1 MKIMV
6 IDGNSIINRAF
17 YGIRT
22 LTNAEGLNTNA
33 IYGFLS
39 IYFKIREEVEPD
51 GVCVAFDLKKP
62 TFRHLKYEAYK
73 AGRKGMPDELAEQIE
88 PMKQVLDAMNIM
100 RIECE
105 GFEADDIIGT
115 VSKVCEKNGD
125 ECVIVT
131 GDRDSFQLIENEGT
145 QVLLVSSRMGK
156 TETTLYNGAELLMK
170 YGLPPELMKDLKGLM
185 GDSSDN
191 IPGVPG
197 IGEKTATE
205 LVSKFGN
212 IDSIYENI
220 DSPEI
225 RDSVRRKLCEGK
237 DLAYL
242 SKWLG
247 TIACDAPI
255 DFSVEKARLRE
266 VDNDRLYELFSK
278 LEFKSYITRMGLK
291 IPEKMPA
298 KENAQKTQEKEYSKK
313 IINTE
318 NDFEEAKE
326 RLSGKRA
333 AVICDDAFS
342 GIGVLCED
350 EVYLAC
356 RFQCGED
363 VFKSFMRLVF
373 SDAVEKTLHDKKE
386 FTARLKK
393 ENTECKNV
401 VFDTALA
408 AYVIDA
414 TRKRYD
420 IVSVSHMLGCDIDIE
435 WDRLSDPV
443 SFSPLTGCEDGINA
457 LFECAKTLCR
467 IECEERKKLS
477 EASMEALYFDIEA
490 PFTDVLSDMEKEGVL
505 VDVAEL
511 KTFGDKLSNELS
523 DLTKSIY
530 ALAGE
535 EFNILSPKQLGEVLF
550 EHLGIPPVKK
560 TKTGYST
567 DADVLAKI
575 AGYHEIIPLIIEY
588 RKYSKLKSTY
598 ADGLLR
604 FISPDDGKIH
614 TTYQQ
619 MVTATGR
626 ISSTDPNLQNIPV
639 RTELG
644 GEMRKMFVPSEGNV
658 FIDADYSQ
666 IELRVLAHISGD
678 KEMCD
683 AFINGTDIHSQ
694 TASQIFG
701 ISVDE
706 VGANERRVA
715 KAVNFGIVYGISEF
729 SLAEDIGVSRFEAKR
744 YIETYLE
751 RFSGVRNYMKD
762 VVEKAKANG
771 YVTTLFGR
779 RRYIPEIT
787 SKNFNVR
794 SFGERVALNAPI
806 QGSAADI
813 IKIAMIKVKARLEKE
828 NISAKLILQ
837 VHDELIIEASEKD
850 AEYVAKMLTEE
861 MENACSLAVP
871 LTADAGIG
879 KTWYEAK
886 K

>member
-39 IYFKIREEVEPD
+39 IYLKIFEEIKPD

-73 AGRKGMPDELAEQIE
+73 AGRKGMPDELAEQLE

-115 VSKVCEKNGD
+115 ISKKCAECSD

-145 QVLLVSSRMGK
+145 NVLLVSSRMGK
-156 TETTLYNGAELLMK
+156 TETTLYNGAELLIK
-170 YGLPPELMKDLKGLM
+170 YGLPPELMRDLKGLM

-205 LVSKFGN
+205 LVLKFGD
-212 IDSIYENI
+212 IDSIYDNI
-220 DSPEI
+220 NSPEI
-225 RDSVRRKLCEGK
+225 RESVRKKLCEGK

-255 DFSVEKARLRE
+255 DFSAEKARVRE
-266 VDNDRLYELFSK
+266 VDNDKLYELFSR
-278 LEFKSYITRMGLK
+278 LEFKSFISRLGLK
-291 IPEKMPA
+291 LPEKT
-298 KENAQKTQEKEYSKK
+298 EISLNKTEKKFSKK
-313 IINTE
+313 LINTE
-318 NDFEEAKE
+318 ADLGEAKE
-326 RLSGKRA
+326 KLSGGES
-333 AVICDDAFS
+333 VVFCDDAFNA
-342 GIGVLCED
+342 IGASCGED
-350 EVYLAC
+350 VYIAC

-363 VFKSFMRLVF
+363 IFKEFMSFVF
-373 SDAVEKTLHDKKE
+373 SSSVSKTLHDKKE
-386 FTARLKK
+386 FITRLKK
-393 ENTECKNV
+393 ENTECENV

-420 IVSVSHMLGCDIDIE
+420 VVSVSHMMGCDMDVDWE
-435 WDRLSDPV
+435 RLCDPV
-443 SFSPLTGCEDGINA
+443 SFSPLTGCEDGIDAIFACLTA
-457 LFECAKTLCR
+457 LCFIAD
-467 IECEERKKLS
+467 EERKKLS
-477 EASMEALYFDIEA
+477 ETGMEALYFDIEA
-490 PFTDVLSDMEKEGVL
+490 PFTDVLSDMEKEGVFI
-505 VDVAEL
+505 DSAEL
-511 KTFGDKLSNELS
+511 SSFGDKLSVEIAS
-523 DLTKSIY
+523 LTKKIY
-530 ALAGE
+530 AYAGM

-550 EHLGIPPVKK
+550 EHLKIPPVRK

-567 DADVLAKI
+567 DADVLAKL

-604 FISPDDGKIH
+604 FVSPEDGKIH

-639 RTELG
+639 RSELG
-644 GEMRKMFVPSEGNV
+644 GEVRKMFIPSTPDRV

-666 IELRVLAHISGD
+666 IELRVLAHITQD

-701 ISVDE
+701 LPVEQI
-706 VGANERRVA
+706 GADERRVA

-729 SLAEDIGVSRFEAKR
+729 SLAEDIGVSRAEAKR

-762 VVEKAKANG
+762 IVAKAREDG

-779 RRYIPEIT
+779 RRYIPEIS
-787 SKNFNVR
+787 SKNFNIR

-828 NISAKLILQ
+828 NIPAKLILQ
-837 VHDELIIEASEKD
+837 VHDELILEAKESD
-850 AEYVAKMLTEE
+850 AERTAKILVEE
-861 MENACSLAVP
+861 MENACSLTVP